1 VVNYVYYTCQ
11 KFAFTGYRLMSA
23 NKANVLT
30 DSQFE
35 QQVLNAAGIVVV
47 DFWAPWCGPC
57 IQMGPGLENFARDN
71 EGKVKVYKLDVDD
84 NPKTAEK
91 YEIRSVPTVI
101 FFKGGEPLF
110 VSRAAMS
117 QASMQ
122 EKLDELLGSPL

>member
-1 VVNYVYYTCQ
+1 MPGTNPLV
-11 KFAFTGYRLMSA
+11 AD
-23 NKANVLT
+23 

-35 QQVLNAAGIVVV
+35 QQVLKAEGIVVV

-57 IQMGPGLENFARDN
+57 LQMAPGLENFARDN
-71 EGKVKVYKLDVDD
+71 EGKVKIYKLDVDD

-101 FFKGGEPLF
+101 FFNDGQPLF
-110 VSRAAMS
+110 ISRAAMS

-122 EKLDELLGSPL
+122 QKLDELLRVFK